1 MEYTVVRDNEN
12 PHWNSLLRNVRQL
25 NDELRQLSNYYL
37 GNNVMATITDHEK
50 LPKATSNI
58 ANACLEVTD
67 ATCVVMAT
75 MRAIIK
81 RQNSESENIDEDDK
95 FDCQTRDRFLNGKS
109 IPVLV
114 PNDDMFCVMSYVEL
128 ALLMS
133 RQKRGGEV
141 EHLLR
146 HAMSMIKNAI
156 KDDHNTNVEEVAK
169 KGNDSNEKG
178 VKNTPTKL
186 AKSKNQSKY
195 SYRNPKT

>member
-1 MEYTVVRDNEN
+1 MECSVVRGNKN
-12 PHWNSLLRNVRQL
+12 PHWKSLLQNVRQS
-25 NDELRQLSNYYL
+25 NDKLGQLSNHCL
-37 GNNVMATITDHEK
+37 GNNAMATITDHEK
-50 LPKATSNI
+50 LPKATSNT

-114 PNDDMFCVMSYVEL
+114 PNDDVFCVMSHVEL

-133 RQKRGGEV
+133 WQKRGGEV
-141 EHLLR
+141 EHLL
-146 HAMSMIKNAI
+146 
-156 KDDHNTNVEEVAK
+156 
-169 KGNDSNEKG
+169 
-178 VKNTPTKL
+178 
-186 AKSKNQSKY
+186 
-195 SYRNPKT
+195 